1 MAKAGLIINN
11 IPVNLFDNVVSE
23 VKLYFSQVQ
32 DVSKNFDEWCND
44 LCLNDS
50 KDTLMIMSFAE
61 VEYAA
66 MQTILS
72 GLIKRLFELFPDAPI
87 NGEYNLFD
95 PSCGMEVHPFGKE
108 KQVHQVAVSDNDQSE
123 GMRLQDYLD
132 RMSADELEEFL
143 ATIAEEEKQLR
154 KFLEKFD
161 NNQLCAIADYM
172 NDTFN
177 MPADNMDVIEFIVT
191 LYKCKQA
198 DFYFYEDIQEFFED
212 INNFMLECG
221 DSI

>member
-1 MAKAGLIINN
+1 MAKAGLFIKD

-23 VKLYFSQVQ
+23 IRQYFSQVENAP
-32 DVSKNFDEWCND
+32 KNFDEWCND
-44 LCLNDS
+44 LCLYDS
-50 KDTLMIMSFAE
+50 KDTLMVMSFAE
-61 VEYAA
+61 VEHAT

-72 GLIKRLFELFPDAPI
+72 GLIERLFELFPDTPM
-87 NGEYNLFD
+87 NGEYNLSNS
-95 PSCGMEVHPFGKE
+95 SCGMEVHPFGME
-108 KQVHQVAVSDNDQSE
+108 TQGHQVAVSDNDPSE

-132 RMSADELEEFL
+132 RMSADEQEEFL

-154 KFLEKFD
+154 KFLKKFD

-177 MPADNMDVIEFIVT
+177 MPADNMDVTEFIVT

-198 DFYFYEDIQEFFED
+198 DFYFYEDVQEFFED